1 MFVSLAW
8 HRGFQE
14 GVRSMRIL
22 WIKLNIYNAEAI
34 EILRYFFFP

>member
-8 HRGFQE
+8 HGGFQE
-14 GVRSMRIL
+14 RVRSMRIL

-34 EILRYFFFP
+34 EIFKVFFFP